1 LQGEPLAEAVMLPRQ
16 PLQIWLEHIAEPLA
30 CYDNAVV
37 REALEGLWT

>member
-1 LQGEPLAEAVMLPRQ
+1 MLPRQ